1 MEEKKNRT
9 RNTSNDLSNHLF
21 EQLERLNDAM
31 LRGDN
36 LNEEISRTGAI
47 TDVSMQLISLGKLQL
62 EAKKLAVDLRGTDEK
77 MPRLLEG

>member
-1 MEEKKNRT
+1 
-9 RNTSNDLSNHLF
+9 
-21 EQLERLNDAM
+21 M

>member
-1 MEEKKNRT
+1 MEEKKNKT
-9 RNTSNDLSNHLF
+9 RNTSSDLSNHLF

-36 LNEEISRTGAI
+36 LKEEISRTGAI

-62 EAKKLAVDLRGTDEK
+62 EAKKLVVDLRGTDEK
-77 MPRLLEG
+77 MPRLLER